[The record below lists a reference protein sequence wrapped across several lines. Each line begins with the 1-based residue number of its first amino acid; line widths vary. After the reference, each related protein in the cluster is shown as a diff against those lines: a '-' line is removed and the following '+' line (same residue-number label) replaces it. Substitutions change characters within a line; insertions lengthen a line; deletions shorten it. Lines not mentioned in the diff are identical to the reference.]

1 MNMIKIKTHSERKQ
15 HKLWL
20 LLVLPALFLSC
31 HKMKVEPVE
40 VYPEP
45 PSALVKFLDGNP
57 NPAIGAEGSEVVF
70 KVEGLNG
77 KIGQFEFFI
86 NQIKAEVLS
95 VTENTVTVKVPV
107 NASTGGSS
115 ILINEEYYFGPTF
128 RVRGKVSIDPTFN
141 TDTYRS
147 NGPIFEMTSWDDSHY
162 LISGRFTDYQKQAT
176 QTVKVPGMA
185 LITKTD
191 LGFKGAGAI
200 TSQFNVGK
208 DGIGGGI
215 ITTVIPVE
223 DNKYLIAGAFN
234 KYDTISNINNITR
247 INSNGTVD
255 SMKVEVVG
263 IPPLDKAVVPSFNGG
278 VLGNA
283 GNVFYNDDTK
293 EVTLIGNF
301 FGHVSTFYERSSVD
315 GPFLDFVTAKSLL
328 RMKGDGSYDSS
339 FNYNRATNESYAGP
353 NGSIYDAVQLDNGN
367 IIAAGNFTSF
377 HGLTANY
384 IVRINGTDGSV
395 DQTFTAS
402 ADGPI
407 NRIIQNE
414 VTGNIMVSG
423 NFKNFNGQPA
433 NGVVMI
439 NSDGMLNAGFKFAE
453 IDGVANF
460 AGQLDNGKIIV
471 SGTFNKYGDIVRV
484 GMAILNLDGTLAVGY
499 NNTGL
504 FRGQI
509 NNFVETISSTG
520 VPAVILFGSFD
531 RFDNKEVGNI
541 VKFRMEN

>member
-1 MNMIKIKTHSERKQ
+1 MNMINSKKHCERKPNF
-15 HKLWL
+15 LWL
-20 LLVLPALFLSC
+20 LLALPALFLSC

-40 VYPEP
+40 IYPEQ

-57 NPAIGAEGSEVVF
+57 NPATGAEGSEVVF

-77 KIGQFEFFI
+77 KLGKFDFFI
-86 NQIKAEVLS
+86 NQVKAEVLA

-115 ILINEEYYFGPTF
+115 ILIDEEYYFGPTF
-128 RVRGKVSIDPTFN
+128 RVRGKISIDPAFK
-141 TDTYRS
+141 TDVYRS
-147 NGPIFEMTSWDDSHY
+147 NGPIFGMIEWDGSNY
-162 LISGRFTDYQKQAT
+162 LISGNFNDYQKQAN

-185 LITKTD
+185 LISKTD
-191 LGFKGAGAI
+191 LGFKSAGA
-200 TSQFNVGK
+200 TASQFNVGK

-215 ITTVIPVE
+215 ITTVIPVD

-255 SMKVEVVG
+255 SMRVDVVG

-283 GNVFYNDDTK
+283 GKVFYNDDTK

-315 GPFLDFVTAKSLL
+315 GPFLDFVAAKNLL
-328 RMKGDGSYDSS
+328 RMKEDGSFDST
-339 FNYNRATNESYAGP
+339 FNYNMATKESYAGP

-377 HGLTANY
+377 HGLAANY

-395 DQTFTAS
+395 DQSFSAS

-414 VTGNIMVSG
+414 TTGNIVVSG

-433 NGVVMI
+433 NGVVII
-439 NSDGMLNAGFKFAE
+439 NSDGVLDATFKFAE
-453 IDGVANF
+453 TDGVANF

-471 SGTFNKYGDIVRV
+471 SGTFNKYGDVVRV
-484 GMAILNLDGTLAVGY
+484 GLAILNPDGSLAAGY

-509 NNFVETISSTG
+509 NNFVETTTSTG